1 MREIIYFFY
10 IKKGCG
16 VQFIVN
22 KIKNKIEI
30 VKMKRIN
37 DMLLFVVYFVLV
49 VQMNVRV
56 NYIGIK

>member
-22 KIKNKIEI
+22 KIKNRNWKNE
-30 VKMKRIN
+30 RIN